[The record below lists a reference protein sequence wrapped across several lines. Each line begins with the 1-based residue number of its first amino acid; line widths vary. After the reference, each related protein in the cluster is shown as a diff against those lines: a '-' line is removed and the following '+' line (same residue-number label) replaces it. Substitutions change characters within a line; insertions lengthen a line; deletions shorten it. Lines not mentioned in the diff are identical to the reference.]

1 MTFCTHCRQP
11 LPDSEGE
18 SHPDGSSLNAFNENE
33 EPAGLFRRIMARI
46 IDYQIILLFFLLFNH
61 LTSGTISSDLHWY
74 SKSITAIPSQPWT
87 LMLVLW
93 MFAGYFIIFHSTGG
107 QTPGKLL
114 LCIRLTRL
122 RNPSPPGFLRNF
134 LRETFW
140 LLSLLPG
147 ALPLLILLFSKSRR
161 GLHDRLG
168 VSIVKRV

>member
-1 MTFCTHCRQP
+1 MTFCTNCRQP

-18 SHPDGSSLNAFNENE
+18 FQPDGSSLNTFNENE

-74 SKSITAIPSQPWT
+74 SKSITTIPSQPWT
-87 LMLVLW
+87 LLLVLW
-93 MFAGYFIIFHSTGG
+93 MFAGYCIIFHSMSG

-114 LCIRLTRL
+114 LCLRLTRF
-122 RNPSPPGFLRNF
+122 RNPSPLSFLRNF
-134 LRETFW
+134 LREIFW

-147 ALPLLILLFSKSRR
+147 ALPLLILLYMNSRR
-161 GLHDRLG
+161 GFHDRLG
-168 VSIVKRV
+168 VSIVKQV